1 MDNPKCPYCG
11 AEMLYFE
18 RRTKGYGF
26 MGYYLCRACKSRA
39 PRIDNNGI
47 DAADIKAAAR
57 AAAMRRWVEPNR
69 VLTLEELGKA
79 DHERN
84 LYFETR
90 DFGPDDGDVFESS
103 VECAQETFCDE
114 DEGAD
119 ARKEYGVRVR
129 CWLRRPTDEERAG
142 AWWVEE
148 AGE

>member
-1 MDNPKCPYCG
+1 MKLITEDRGTCVKYNYACSCG
-11 AEMLYFE
+11 ARSPSCTSEE
-18 RRTKGYGF
+18 
-26 MGYYLCRACKSRA
+26 
-39 PRIDNNGI
+39 
-47 DAADIKAAAR
+47 AAR
-57 AAAMRRWVEPNR
+57 AAAMHRYQPENR

-90 DFGPDDGDVFESS
+90 DFGPDDGNVFESS

-129 CWLRRPTDEERAG
+129 CWLRRPTDEERASTPWTQND
-142 AWWVEE
+142 A
-148 AGE
+148 